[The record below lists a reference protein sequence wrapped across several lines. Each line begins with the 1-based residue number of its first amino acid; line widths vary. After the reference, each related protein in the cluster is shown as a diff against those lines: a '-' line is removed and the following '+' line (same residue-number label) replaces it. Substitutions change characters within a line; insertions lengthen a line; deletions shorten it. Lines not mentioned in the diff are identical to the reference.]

1 MSVHLVGGGWTSVH
15 APAVYGPFLA
25 EAAMLARARG
35 RSIPKVVVLA
45 VGEDIDDGTAHA
57 AKFETAL
64 GLAGRL
70 TTVAIVV
77 TEGEQFP
84 AELPQDLDGLLVGGG
99 LTPAYLSAVA
109 PIRQRLRELVAHGV
123 PYLGFSAGAMIAA
136 RHALLGGWLLG
147 GLPVTHPDNGEDLEQ
162 LTVDE
167 GLGLV
172 PVSVDVHAAQRGTLT
187 RLIMAVQSGLTSRGV
202 AIDEDTV
209 LIMKRE
215 GGAVAGGGQ
224 VWSVTGGSAE
234 PELRVLG
241 PGTEMAPTDR

>member
-1 MSVHLVGGGWTSVH
+1 MSVHLVGGGWTEVH

-35 RSIPKVVVLA
+35 RSTPQIGVLA
-45 VGEDIDDGTAHA
+45 VGEDVADGAAHA

-64 GLAGRL
+64 GLAGRQ
-70 TTVAIVV
+70 TTVPIVV
-77 TEGEQFP
+77 AEGDQFP
-84 AELPQDLDGLLVGGG
+84 ELPQDLDAVLVGGG
-99 LTPAYLSAVA
+99 LTPAYLEAVL
-109 PIRQRLRELVAHGV
+109 PLRERIRELVAHGV
-123 PYLGFSAGAMIAA
+123 PYLGFSAGAMIAS

-147 GLPVTHPDNGEDLEQ
+147 ALPVTHADNGEDLEQ

-187 RLIMAVQSGLTSRGV
+187 RLIMAVDSGLVSRGV

-209 LIMKRE
+209 LILKPE
-215 GGAVAGGGQ
+215 GGAVAGAGQ
-224 VWSVTGGSAE
+224 VWSVSGS
-234 PELRVLG
+234 PLGPQLRVVP
-241 PGTEMAPTDR
+241 PGTTMAPTDR

>member
-1 MSVHLVGGGWTSVH
+1 MSVHLVGGGWTSGP
-15 APAVYGPFLA
+15 ASAVYAPFLA

-35 RSIPKVVVLA
+35 RSIPHIVVLA
-45 VGEDIDDGTAHA
+45 VGEDISDGTAHA

-64 GLAGRL
+64 CLAGRL
-70 TTVAIVV
+70 TMVAVV
-77 TEGEQFP
+77 VAEGEQFP
-84 AELPQDLDGLLVGGG
+84 AELPEDVDGLLVGGG

-109 PIRQRLRELVAHGV
+109 PIRDRVRELVAHGV

-147 GLPVTHPDNGEDLEQ
+147 GLPVTDPDNGEDLEQ
-162 LTVDE
+162 LTVEE

-187 RLIMAVQSGLTSRGV
+187 RLIMAVHSGLTSRGV

-209 LIMKRE
+209 LIMNRE
-215 GGAVAGGGQ
+215 GGAVAGAGQ
-224 VWSVTGGSAE
+224 VWSVTGGRAD
-234 PELRVLG
+234 PELRILAS
-241 PGTEMAPTDR
+241 GTTLAP

>member
-1 MSVHLVGGGWTSVH
+1 MCRRCTDPQVG
-15 APAVYGPFLA
+15 
-25 EAAMLARARG
+25 
-35 RSIPKVVVLA
+35 VLA
-45 VGEDIDDGTAHA
+45 VGEDIADGRAHA

-64 GLAGRL
+64 GLAGRSS
-70 TTVAIVV
+70 TVPVV
-77 TEGEQFP
+77 AAEGEQFP
-84 AELPQDLDGLLVGGG
+84 AELPADLDGLLIGGG
-99 LTPAYLSAVA
+99 LTPAYLLAVA
-109 PIRQRLRELVAHGV
+109 PIRDRIRELVGHGV

-162 LTVDE
+162 LTVDD

-187 RLIMAVQSGLTSRGV
+187 RLIMAVQSGLTNRGV

-209 LIMKRE
+209 LIMNRE
-215 GGAVAGGGQ
+215 GGAVAGAGQ
-224 VWSVTGGSAE
+224 VWSVTGGPTG

-241 PGTEMAPTDR
+241 PGTALAG